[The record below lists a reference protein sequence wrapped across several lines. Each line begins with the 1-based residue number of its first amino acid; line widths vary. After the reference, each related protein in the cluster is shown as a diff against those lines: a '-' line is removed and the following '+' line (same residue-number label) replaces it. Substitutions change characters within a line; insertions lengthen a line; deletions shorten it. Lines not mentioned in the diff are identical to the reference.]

1 MVYWADVQVELRE
14 SSGDSDGGIVLTTRR
29 VLGIELAGGSD
40 NESRNPG
47 SDDLV
52 LVAGKEQS
60 SATRIFGVE
69 RA

>member
-52 LVAGKEQS
+52 LVAGKEQG